1 MSWEGRDP
9 SVSRDLMGWA
19 CWAKDGEE
27 DDSAWKCGCFGAP
40 AIANCS

>member
-19 CWAKDGEE
+19 CCTGLEMGRRVTLHGSVAALE
-27 DDSAWKCGCFGAP
+27 P
-40 AIANCS
+40 L